1 MRKRNDNEIA
11 VFMNGSEFLISILFR
26 FYWKLELY
34 DYLILLMIFK
44 RILFFYPAM
53 VKPV

>member
-1 MRKRNDNEIA
+1 
-11 VFMNGSEFLISILFR
+11 
-26 FYWKLELY
+26 LY

-53 VKPV
+53 VKSV